1 MDCGLTHLGGSYALY
16 DTQGHQRPTQGYKI
30 IIPEDAITVESGL
43 QLELPEVTAGP
54 GNVGLGQEA
63 VCNPPEQISSPES
76 SSSVCAREGFGIQ
89 QGLH

>member
-1 MDCGLTHLGGSYALY
+1 MHFMIHKGTKGPPRA
-16 DTQGHQRPTQGYKI
+16 TKI